1 VASFGEHLRRERER
15 QKMTL
20 EDVSLATKV
29 GTRFLRALE
38 EERLDQLPGGV
49 FNKGFIRAYAH
60 HLGLDENEVV
70 GEYLAALEQQAA
82 AGLLPPSR
90 GSARTEPIPEVRA
103 ATPESRSED
112 RVEVRQ
118 QVRTASRKERRKE
131 KEKKDGRQNSPKLAD
146 LEPESRARH
155 VLPEILA
162 VSEEPPPHHADL
174 IPWGKMAFVLLAVA
188 FGLALWGSFSR
199 QPWEAHKHRT
209 EKAAPES
216 QSKAAPPAN
225 APTPAPAAPTA
236 IASGSTPAASSGSP
250 VPVTTA
256 VDTPTQPAP
265 IDAAA
270 PSTPA
275 VAAPFTVVIQAR
287 EDSWVQITVDG
298 KEIMH
303 DMLSASSHK
312 ALAAQK
318 EVVVRAG
325 NVGGLEFS
333 FNGRQ
338 LPAQGELDEVKTLT
352 FGADG
357 LQSPLSKKPAEV
369 QAAKPQA

>member
-1 VASFGEHLRRERER
+1 
-15 QKMTL
+15 MTL

-60 HLGLDENEVV
+60 HLGLDDNEVV
-70 GEYLAALEQQAA
+70 GEYLAAVEQQAA
-82 AGLLPPSR
+82 AAAGLLAPPR
-90 GSARTEPIPEVRA
+90 GTAKTESAAVAKA
-103 ATPESRSED
+103 AAAPESRADE
-112 RVEVRQ
+112 RVEARQ
-118 QVRTASRKERRKE
+118 EIRTESRRAESRKERRKE
-131 KEKKDGRQNSPKLAD
+131 KRDGRQKSPKIAG

-174 IPWGKMAFVLLAVA
+174 IPWGKMAFVLLVVA

-199 QPWEAHKHRT
+199 QPWEAHKHRS
-209 EKAAPES
+209 EKAAPEV
-216 QSKAAPPAN
+216 QAKAAPPSAN
-225 APTPAPAAPTA
+225 APTPAAATPGDA
-236 IASGSTPAASSGSP
+236 ASSSTPAASSESTRP
-250 VPVTTA
+250 ATTTA
-256 VDTPTQPAP
+256 DTPTLSAP
-265 IDAAA
+265 TDAAVPSA
-270 PSTPA
+270 PTVP
-275 VAAPFTVVIQAR
+275 APFTVGIQAR

-298 KEIMH
+298 KEIMR

-312 ALAAQK
+312 AVAAQK

-325 NVGGLEFS
+325 NVGGLDFS
-333 FNGRQ
+333 FNGKP

-357 LQSPLSKKPAEV
+357 LQSPISRKPAEV
-369 QAAKPQA
+369 QTAKPQA